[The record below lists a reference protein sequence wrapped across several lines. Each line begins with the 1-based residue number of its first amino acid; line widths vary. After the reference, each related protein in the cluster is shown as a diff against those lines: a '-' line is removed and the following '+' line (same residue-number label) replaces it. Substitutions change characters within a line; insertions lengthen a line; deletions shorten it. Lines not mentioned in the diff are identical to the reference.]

1 LNTKILLFFLLLA
14 VPSVASA
21 EPYIAM
27 REGFR
32 CSVCHANHTG
42 GGKRT
47 RMGSAYGIQD
57 LPWIKVDVKDKN
69 IPLFWSIKEDLLS
82 VGGDFRF
89 SNQTTFVKDNTSN
102 TFATD
107 QATLYILFKLIP
119 DRISFYLDESVA
131 PGGAQAREV
140 MAMIENLPA
149 YGWIKFGRFF
159 PNYGIRF
166 QDNQDYTR
174 VVTGFTFNNP
184 DLGAEVGF
192 EPGHWSLTTSF
203 TNGTAGALD
212 NNTGKLWVASATYVH
227 DAFRVGAS
235 GAYNPGPTGNKNS
248 AAVFGGLH
256 WKKAVLLAETDYI
269 HDDSDPTFKRNQFIF
284 HGEADYQI
292 YQGWNIKAVYEYFD
306 PNRDVAE
313 DQRDRIQIGVEPFI
327 APFVQASIFYTF
339 NQSIPQN
346 ALQNAD
352 VLNFGLHLYF

>member
-1 LNTKILLFFLLLA
+1 MKILLFFLLLLP
-14 VPSVASA
+14 VPIVASA

-47 RMGSAYGIQD
+47 RMGSAYGVQD
-57 LPWIKVDVKDKN
+57 LPWIKVDLKEKN
-69 IPLFWSIKEDLLS
+69 IPLFWSVKEDLLS

-89 SNQTTFVKDNTSN
+89 SNQSTFVKHDTSN

-107 QATLYILFKLIP
+107 QATLYILFKLLP
-119 DRISFYLDESVA
+119 DRVSFYLDESVA

-140 MAMIENLPA
+140 VGMIENLPA

-166 QDNQDYTR
+166 LDNKNFTR
-174 VVTGFTFNNP
+174 EVTGFTFNNP
-184 DLGAEVGF
+184 DLGGEVGF
-192 EPGHWSLTTSF
+192 EPGNWSLTTSF

-212 NNTGKLWVASATYVH
+212 NNTGKLVVASATYVRS
-227 DAFRVGAS
+227 AFRLGAS
-235 GAYNPGPTGNKNS
+235 GAYNPGPTGIKRS
-248 AAVFGGLH
+248 AAAFGGLH
-256 WKKAVLLAETDYI
+256 WWKAVLLAEADYI
-269 HDDSDPTFKRNQFIF
+269 RDDSDPTFKRDQFVA
-284 HGEADYQI
+284 HGEVDYEI
-292 YQGWNIKAVYEYFD
+292 FKGWNVKAVYEYFD

-313 DQRDRIQIGVEPFI
+313 DQRDRVVIGFEPFI
-327 APFVQASIFYTF
+327 APWVQASVFYTF

-352 VLNFGLHLYF
+352 ELDFGFHLYF